1 MTKLP
6 TLKQMQYLLSL
17 HHSQH
22 FGRAAKSC
30 FIEQSTLSAAIIEL
44 EGTLGAPLIEREHK
58 LFHFTLLG
66 ETIVEQSKKILE
78 QTYAMLDYVKFHTG
92 WMQGELHIGCIP
104 TIAPFII
111 GDVIG
116 QCAIDYPNLNLLW
129 QEETT
134 ANLLT
139 LLQDRKQDLVI
150 LALPYPIDDFH
161 HMILK
166 PDPFFLVLNPKTDLS
181 NFEQKITKWPNQSLL
196 LLSEINCLS
205 NQIELSCHLSKTN
218 VVNSVRAVSLY
229 TLLQLVK
236 NQQNVTILPEIAIK
250 NGLLESSGLIVKQLS
265 CLSEAKRDIALVWR
279 KTETREQMFLSFA
292 EFLKKSL

>member
-1 MTKLP
+1 
-6 TLKQMQYLLSL
+6 
-17 HHSQH
+17 
-22 FGRAAKSC
+22 
-30 FIEQSTLSAAIIEL
+30 
-44 EGTLGAPLIEREHK
+44 
-58 LFHFTLLG
+58 
-66 ETIVEQSKKILE
+66 
-78 QTYAMLDYVKFHTG
+78 
-92 WMQGELHIGCIP
+92 MQGELHIGCIP

-265 CLSEAKRDIALVWR
+265 CLSEAKRDSALVWR